1 MVAPIAGTL
10 QDQITM
16 LAGELGELNAI
27 SIPRAVP
34 YGSFAANLPLKH
46 IQQDDKSQLLADVY
60 SSGR

>member
-16 LAGELGELNAI
+16 VAGEFGELNAI

-34 YGSFAANLPLKH
+34 YGSLAANLPMKH
-46 IQQDDKSQLLADVY
+46 ISRTTSRHFLPT
-60 SSGR
+60 